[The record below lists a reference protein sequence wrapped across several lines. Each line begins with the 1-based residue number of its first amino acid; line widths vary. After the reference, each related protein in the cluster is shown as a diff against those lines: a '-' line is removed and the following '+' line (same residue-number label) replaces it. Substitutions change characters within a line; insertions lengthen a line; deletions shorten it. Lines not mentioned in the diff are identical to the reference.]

1 MDDYLSRL
9 LEAQQPPEPEEREG
23 FSLKEP
29 VTPAAIR
36 EKTARE
42 QTQEEVAA
50 GTEAAPAK
58 GQREAPAAGRREAMA
73 EEEPEKSN
81 VGSSSEN
88 TATVFRRF
96 LREMEPVAALR
107 PYASEQKSEGA
118 GQRSGMGRY
127 AGFFG
132 TETTVIDR
140 TRTPEALSM
149 FFQRDARRYS

>member
-9 LEAQQPPEPEEREG
+9 LEAQQPPETEEREG
-23 FSLKEP
+23 FSLREL

-42 QTQEEVAA
+42 QTQEATA
-50 GTEAAPAK
+50 GTEVAPAK
-58 GQREAPAAGRREAMA
+58 GQRRNPAEG
-73 EEEPEKSN
+73 EPEKSN

-88 TATVFRRF
+88 VATVFRRF

-118 GQRSGMGRY
+118 GQRTAMGRY

-140 TRTPEALSM
+140 TSTPEALSM